1 VDVEGLEAMKLGTEG
16 GQMFEDDQADLDDSS
31 DVEDTNLK
39 ENDALIL
46 VAKTE
51 EDFASLEVYVYEQV
65 TGNLFVHHDIAL
77 PTFPLCLSHGTMNHE
92 GNDGNY
98 VAIGSFS
105 PGIEVWNLDVLDA
118 LEPTFILGG
127 EDTSAADDLM
137 KLNMARASSGKALKK
152 KKASSNG
159 GLKPGSHT
167 DAVMSLAWN
176 NVHRQVL
183 ASGSADCTVKVWD
196 ITQVSNTTN
205 GGVAATFSH
214 HRGKVQSLAWHPT
227 EGTILATG
235 AFDQTVALV
244 DARTND
250 GSNVKKVKLPADCE
264 AIAWDPFNS
273 QYLSAAS
280 EDGTISCWD
289 VRKFGEKPVWTF
301 VAHEFGGVS
310 DMSYNS

>member
-1 VDVEGLEAMKLGTEG
+1 
-16 GQMFEDDQADLDDSS
+16 
-31 DVEDTNLK
+31 
-39 ENDALIL
+39 
-46 VAKTE
+46 
-51 EDFASLEVYVYEQV
+51 
-65 TGNLFVHHDIAL
+65 
-77 PTFPLCLSHGTMNHE
+77 MNHE

-137 KLNMARASSGKALKK
+137 RLNMARASSGKALKK
-152 KKASSNG
+152 KKATSNG
-159 GLKPGSHT
+159 GLRPGSHT

-227 EGTILATG
+227 EGTILASG
-235 AFDQTVALV
+235 SFDQTVALL

-289 VRKFGEKPVWTF
+289 VRKFGQKPVWTF